1 MEAAKLTN
9 RQAML
14 LGLIVQEHV
23 RAATPIASR
32 ALVEHYHLDVSS
44 ATVRNEMAHLEELGY
59 LLQPH
64 TSAGRVPTEQG
75 FRYFVERLMEEQTL
89 PLAERR
95 KIAHQFHQTQEHV
108 EQWMPLAASVLAR
121 ATHGAGIITAPR
133 AVWATYKHLELIGTH
148 GRAVLLILVL
158 EGGAVEQQM
167 LSLPQIIPQNAL
179 SEVANRLN
187 QICSGLTAEQIR
199 PQLQLLTSP
208 DADIAQLVLSLMEA
222 TEDALADS
230 VYQYGLS
237 RLLRE
242 PEFAD
247 GDTESAGL
255 IRVLEEQS
263 LLQAV
268 IADGLGPSVG
278 VGNVRVLIGGEGRWD
293 ALSACSVVL
302 TRYGVA
308 NYATGALGVLG
319 PMRMAYGRTI
329 SALRFV
335 SDVLSEMVYE
345 MYQSDLEEMTEE
357 MANGE

>member
-1 MEAAKLTN
+1 MHGVELTDRESTILQSVIEGYVREAKPVSSSA
-9 RQAML
+9 
-14 LGLIVQEHV
+14 VV
-23 RAATPIASR
+23 RMSSVS
-32 ALVEHYHLDVSS
+32 LSS
-44 ATVRNEMAHLEELGY
+44 ATVRNVMRALEEKGLI
-59 LLQPH
+59 LQPH

-95 KIAHQFHQTQEHV
+95 KIAHQFHQAQEHV

-121 ATHGAGIITAPR
+121 ATHGAGIVTAPR

-148 GRAVLLILVL
+148 GRAVLLVLVL

-167 LSLPQIIPQNAL
+167 LSLPQIIPQSAL
-179 SEVANRLN
+179 SEIASRLN
-187 QICSGLTAEQIR
+187 QICNGLTAEQIK
-199 PQLQLLTSP
+199 PQLQTLTSP
-208 DADIAQLVLSLMEA
+208 DVDIAQLVLSLMEA

-230 VYQYGLS
+230 VYQHGLS

-345 MYQSDLEEMTEE
+345 MYQSDLEEMI
-357 MANGE
+357 